1 MMTLAARL
9 PHASAA
15 TRRLNPG
22 LFGPGGVSSHPPAG
36 EKPGNKQESPRLRQQ
51 RGPRENK
58 TEAAFAA
65 WLRARNADC
74 QVEREGITLLLANGV
89 RYTPDYAVISQEGR
103 VNLWE
108 VKGYMRD
115 DAAVKIKVAAARF
128 PHFSFRLATATDR
141 ALTDWRIEK
150 VHSCE

>member
-1 MMTLAARL
+1 MTLAARL

-36 EKPGNKQESPRLRQQ
+36 EKPGNKQESPRLRQK

-89 RYTPDYAVISQEGR
+89 RYTPDYAVISQDGR
-103 VNLWE
+103 VTLWE
-108 VKGYMRD
+108 VKGPHAWEDSMI
-115 DAAVKIKVAAARF
+115 KLKVAATRF
-128 PHFSFRLATATDR
+128 PRFEFWLASPVNK

>member
-1 MMTLAARL
+1 MSLAARL

-36 EKPGNKQESPRLRQQ
+36 EKPGNKQESPRLRQK

-103 VNLWE
+103 VSLWE

-115 DAAVKIKVAAARF
+115 DAAAKLKVAASRF
-128 PHFSFRLATATDR
+128 PRFAWWLATATDR
-141 ALTDWRIEK
+141 TLTKWRIEK

>member
-1 MMTLAARL
+1 MSLADRL

-22 LFGPGGVSSHPPAG
+22 LFGPGGVSSPSPAG
-36 EKPGNKQESPRLRQQ
+36 ETPGNGQESPRLRQK

-103 VNLWE
+103 VTLWE
-108 VKGYMRD
+108 VKGHMRD

-141 ALTDWRIEK
+141 TLTDWRIEK